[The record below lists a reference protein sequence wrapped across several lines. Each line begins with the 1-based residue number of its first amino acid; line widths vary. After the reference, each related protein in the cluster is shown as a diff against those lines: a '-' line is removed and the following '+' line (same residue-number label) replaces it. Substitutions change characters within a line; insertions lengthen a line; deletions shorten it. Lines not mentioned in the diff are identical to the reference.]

1 VTLENFKKSQS
12 KIIPQKMA
20 IHDDDTSSRKLW
32 IVQETP
38 DGGRRASKVHHLVWS
53 ETPDAA
59 NKLAVAFWGQFDKRW
74 MDGLDNIDGSSTEPG
89 QCYQG
94 FACVDCGAGS
104 VFLSVEQVDT
114 DPWFLGTNA
123 LKKALKS
130 RRLDCGTDGAK
141 GDAARRLLASRLQGY
156 ISVAKQKPEEKGAG
170 ASVGLTSSPSSSSSS
185 SSSAVGGAATS
196 SIDVASPE
204 QPEPKKIK
212 LDCFSKLATD
222 LGCPPDCYL
231 VAVLHDEL
239 TFHVVS
245 KAEKKVLRSLFMPW
259 VFFKEDGTTVGT
271 AKPDVE
277 NIYNDAYLQ
286 DARLSGDTYLI
297 LKQFVL
303 AHCIS
308 SDGFVDLE
316 DWEEFTAEGLDGV
329 PPHLDWMEAVNSNS
343 DSRVFGDIRTAVRK
357 IS

>member
-1 VTLENFKKSQS
+1 MTRA
-12 KIIPQKMA
+12 PQA
-20 IHDDDTSSRKLW
+20 LDR
-32 IVQETP
+32 P
-38 DGGRRASKVHHLVWS
+38 GRPTEDAAHPRCTISCGV
-53 ETPDAA
+53 TPDAA

-204 QPEPKKIK
+204 QPEPKKVK
-212 LDCFSKLATD
+212 LDCFSKLAAD

-303 AHCIS
+303 AHHQLRWFRGLGGLGGIYCRRIGRGAS
-308 SDGFVDLE
+308 
-316 DWEEFTAEGLDGV
+316 TPRLDGGG
-329 PPHLDWMEAVNSNS
+329 EFE
-343 DSRVFGDIRTAVRK
+343 FGFSSLR
-357 IS
+357 